1 MEIILSKEAGFCFGV
16 KRALKLTLKTLANEK
31 GHVYTMGPLIHN
43 PQAVE
48 DLKNKGVLVAESL
61 DEIKSGVVVLRSH
74 GVPPKLYQQIL
85 DTGLKIVDAVCPNVK
100 LVQKL
105 VAQLKQNGY
114 TVVVVGEKNHPEV
127 MSVPGIVEG
136 ETLVIENIEQAA
148 GLPWVKRLGV
158 VAQTTQTC
166 EHFRKIIS
174 VLLHRTFELRTYH
187 TICEAVE
194 KRQQNSLDIAKQ
206 VNMMLVIGGK
216 NSANTSRL
224 AQVCAMSGCTTHHI
238 ETAAEI
244 QSEWLKGI
252 EKIGITAGASTP
264 PWIIDEVMDKL
275 TAISL

>member
-16 KRALKLTLKTLANEK
+16 KRALKLTLQTLANEK
-31 GHVYTMGPLIHN
+31 GNVYTMGPLIHN

-48 DLKNKGVLVAESL
+48 DLKSKGVLVAESL
-61 DEIKSGVVVLRSH
+61 DEIRSGVVVLRSH

-85 DTGLKIVDAVCPNVK
+85 DAELKIVDAVCPNVK
-100 LVQKL
+100 RVQKL

-127 MSVPGIVEG
+127 MSIPGIVEG

-148 GLPWVKRLGV
+148 GLPWVKKLGV

-194 KRQQNSLDIAKQ
+194 KRQQDSLDIAQQ

-224 AQVCAMSGCTTHHI
+224 TQVCAMSGCVTHHI

-244 QSEWLKGI
+244 QSEWLEGI

-264 PWIIDEVMDKL
+264 PWIIDEVMAAL
-275 TAISL
+275 LL

>member
-1 MEIILSKEAGFCFGV
+1 
-16 KRALKLTLKTLANEK
+16 
-31 GHVYTMGPLIHN
+31 TMGPLIHN

-187 TICEAVE
+187 TICEAAE

>member
-16 KRALKLTLKTLANEK
+16 KRALELTLKTLANEK

>member
-187 TICEAVE
+187 TICEAAE

>member
-16 KRALKLTLKTLANEK
+16 KRALELTLKTLANEK

-85 DTGLKIVDAVCPNVK
+85 DTGLTIVDAVCPNVK

-105 VAQLKQNGY
+105 VAQSKQNGY

-187 TICEAVE
+187 TICEAAE

>member
-16 KRALKLTLKTLANEK
+16 KRALELTLKTLANEK

-148 GLPWVKRLGV
+148 ELPWVKRFGE

-187 TICEAVE
+187 TICEAAE